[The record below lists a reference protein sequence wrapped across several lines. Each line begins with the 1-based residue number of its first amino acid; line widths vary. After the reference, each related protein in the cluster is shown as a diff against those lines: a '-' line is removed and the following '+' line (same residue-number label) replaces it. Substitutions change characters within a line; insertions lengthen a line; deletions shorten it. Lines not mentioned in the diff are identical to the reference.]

1 MPAEAVSWAGR
12 KIQNSTFT
20 KHMLSRIGK
29 IARLPANIRY
39 QLNHR
44 LLDNES
50 GTHLL
55 TWLNGLPEVQVMLE
69 QYFDSRPINQQ
80 NLSAWR
86 TGGFSEWRF
95 RGRFSSP
102 VSRCN
107 TGTP

>member
-1 MPAEAVSWAGR
+1 
-12 KIQNSTFT
+12 
-20 KHMLSRIGK
+20 MLSRIGK

-39 QLNHR
+39 QLNPR

-95 RGRFSSP
+95 RREILI
-102 VSRCN
+102 
-107 TGTP
+107 TGIEMQYRHPANRNQTERGFAQGHTSIDPN